1 MFCPHCAA
9 KNPDE
14 ARFCRQCGVEMR
26 AAARPPAAD
35 QKPAAPPKRF
45 GRFVG
50 AAVLSALGLIF
61 LLGGLTGGSANAYLL
76 AAPCLI
82 GAYWLFS
89 KK

>member
-1 MFCPHCAA
+1 MFCPTCAA
-9 KNPDE
+9 KNPDN

-26 AAARPPAAD
+26 AAAQQPAHKAPPA
-35 QKPAAPPKRF
+35 PPRRL

-61 LLGGLTGGSANAYLL
+61 LLAGLTGGDASAFLF

-82 GAYWLFS
+82 GAYWLFT

>member
-1 MFCPHCAA
+1 MFCPKCAVE
-9 KNPDE
+9 NPDK

-26 AAARPPAAD
+26 AVQEPT
-35 QKPAAPPKRF
+35 QQAPPPSTKRL

-50 AAVLSALGLIF
+50 AAVLSAFGLIF
-61 LLGGLTGGSANAYLL
+61 LLAGFSGGDASAFVL